1 MPMWEIEKVKRL
13 SESSNSK
20 FSAWNTWQ
28 DEMIKKTVI
37 KRHFKMLISINPT
50 EALSTALTLENDII
64 VKEEKKPVLQE
75 FLFEEQLDIKSIEEQ
90 IKEDE
95 KAVSEVCDTK
105 ESEKFEY
112 DLTKMSEEEIEE
124 VLKKEQEKAQ
134 EKINK
139 NKV

>member
-1 MPMWEIEKVKRL
+1 
-13 SESSNSK
+13 
-20 FSAWNTWQ
+20 
-28 DEMIKKTVI
+28 
-37 KRHFKMLISINPT
+37 MLISINPT